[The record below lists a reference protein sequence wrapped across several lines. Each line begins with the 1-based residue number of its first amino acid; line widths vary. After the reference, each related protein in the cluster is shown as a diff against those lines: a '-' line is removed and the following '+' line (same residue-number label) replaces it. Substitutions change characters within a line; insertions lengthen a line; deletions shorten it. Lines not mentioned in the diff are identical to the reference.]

1 MRNAAASATPWA
13 PTTRVF
19 TPVFDGPPGRLRP
32 SRRAMRRP
40 YACDTPELPNKM
52 PGVVSHPGAN
62 REFQFPYSAESK
74 ASSSPR
80 LVGAWW
86 RKSVVRSSN
95 LPWRATS
102 EYAIGAECRS
112 FRDKRHQAASPVL
125 TSRPTLWHQ
134 PCQNRSDQGG
144 SGRVADVV
152 DPTRMTPNR
161 TFTR

>member
-1 MRNAAASATPWA
+1 MPLNFVCKTGEIRRRRPQTTIVINAEAMAARLCPRA
-13 PTTRVF
+13 P
-19 TPVFDGPPGRLRP
+19 LR
-32 SRRAMRRP
+32 MRRTRP
-40 YACDTPELPNKM
+40 IKQK

-62 REFQFPYSAESK
+62 REFQFPYSAESG